1 MLQSLRCVRLVLW
14 DEGGRRLISFSELRR
29 NSNLPAAKS
38 CDAYPAIVGLD
49 VPKRSV

>member
-29 NSNLPAAKS
+29 KSNFPAAKS
-38 CDAYPAIVGLD
+38 REAHPAIVGLD
-49 VPKRSV
+49 LLKRSV